1 MIGMG
6 LRVLGVNA
14 SSRTD
19 GWTAELLDEVLKAA
33 AERGAVTERLDLVRH
48 PFPFC
53 AGNYSH
59 DPGLCGPE
67 TCLQGPWDG
76 FGFIAERLSW
86 ADAVVFATPVY
97 WFSLSARMKALLE
110 RMTSLENQG
119 VWNLGKPMALV
130 AVAEEDGAAQA
141 LSQML
146 LPLTYM
152 GFVLAPMGLVYTHR
166 RGRRTLA
173 DDPEAI
179 PDARRAGWNLV
190 ELAERLKG
198 ADFQAPNPLQVDGL
212 HRAAPLEAQLGQ
224 GEA

>member
-1 MIGMG
+1 MG

-33 AERGAVTERLDLVRH
+33 AEKGALTERLDLVRH

-67 TCLQGPWDG
+67 VCLQGPWDG
-76 FGFIAERLSW
+76 FGHIAERLSW

-119 VWNLGKPMALV
+119 IWNLGKPMALV

-146 LPLTYM
+146 LPLSYM

-166 RGRRTLA
+166 RGRKTLA

-179 PDARRAGWNLV
+179 PDAKRAGWNLV
-190 ELAERLKG
+190 EMAERLKG
-198 ADFQAPNPLQVDGL
+198 AEFKAPAPPLQVDGL

>member
-1 MIGMG
+1 MG

-33 AERGAVTERLDLVRH
+33 AEKGALTERLDLVRH

-53 AGNYSH
+53 AGNYSY

-67 TCLQGPWDG
+67 VCLQGPWDG
-76 FGFIAERLSW
+76 FGHIAERLSW

-146 LPLTYM
+146 LPLSYM

-166 RGRRTLA
+166 RGRKTLA

-179 PDARRAGWNLV
+179 PDAKRAGWNLV
-190 ELAERLKG
+190 EMAERLKG
-198 ADFQAPNPLQVDGL
+198 AEFKAPAPPLQVDGL